1 MQPIASCR
9 PLLCLQ
15 RPVIKT
21 LMLFKFTA
29 LLLFSICVHAGGR
42 AVAQKITLSEKNA
55 TLDKIFREV
64 KTQTGYSFVY
74 TDLMLRKAKKVNVE
88 VSNATLEQTLDL
100 CFRDQPL
107 TYTIVN
113 QMVVVKEKELHVQT
127 QQVAVTPTLLSISGK
142 VTGTDGLP
150 LARASIGEKGTTNAT
165 LTKEDGTF
173 SMNVSGPN
181 AVLVITY
188 VGFQSKELS
197 VGNQQYLAV
206 VLEQSHSNL
215 NDVVVVGYGS
225 QKRKDL
231 TGSVSSVSSK
241 DIQDLS
247 VTRVDQALL
256 GKVAGVQAKPVSGEP
271 GAAMQIRVRGIG
283 SISAGVTP
291 LYVVDGLPT
300 ASIETLNP
308 NDIESMDILK
318 DASAT
323 AIYGSRGSNGVV
335 IINTKRGKAGKTVI
349 SFDTYVGWQKVS
361 RRPHFM
367 NSRQQAQYLY
377 DGYRNRNLDAGNDV
391 SGAPETWKVPVPQ
404 TALDVLSGKN
414 TTETDALDAVLRTA
428 PQQHYQLSAS
438 GGTEKVRYAL
448 SGEYLNQ
455 DGIIIN
461 SNFKRYSVRAN
472 IDAQLSKRLS
482 VKLNMNPSYTDAHVV
497 SASGTGTGPAESVIG
512 MAAAANPF
520 YPLYD
525 QNGNYFVYTGRDASA
540 DLLNP
545 VALAKEILNRQKG
558 MRFLGNASAR
568 YDIIDGLNF
577 NIMVGGSYQS
587 GRGLRF
593 KPNLPAFLNNPALG
607 TDTTGMISN
616 WLSEYTLNYN
626 KSFGRHNITALL
638 GYTAQ
643 KEIGE
648 SNTLT
653 SDKYPNNLVP
663 TLSAVSG
670 LLTNGGS
677 VMYQWS
683 IVSTLGR
690 INYNYN
696 SKYYVTASLRRDG
709 SSRFGSDNKYALFP
723 SAAIAW
729 RISDENFLKDVRWL
743 SELKLRASYGETG
756 SNNIG
761 NYDQFATITYEKY
774 ALGGAA
780 IGGYAPGRLANP
792 SLTWEKQRSTNT
804 GIDMSFFNRRLMLSV
819 DHFQSRNTD
828 LLLNVNVPD
837 ITGFST
843 ALKNIGEVKNTGWE
857 FVLNTV
863 NVDRKFSWNTSFNL
877 STYKNTVVK
886 LGPNGDPIISDGNI
900 TMIGQPI
907 GMFYGW
913 ITDGVFM
920 NQAEL
925 DKGPI
930 FSPGASDRSRVGDT
944 RFKDISGPDG
954 KPDGIID
961 SRDKTIMGSPY
972 PDFYYGMT
980 NNFSYAGFTLS
991 VGLQGSQGNK
1001 ILSMARLGT
1010 VLTKASIRQLTTSL
1024 DYWKS
1029 EQEPGDGN
1037 TPRPNNLVTG
1047 NTRGLYN
1054 QRFLDEGSYL
1064 RINNI
1069 TLGYLLPARLTNRMG
1084 INALRFYVNAT
1095 NPFIFTKN
1103 TAFNPDVSNSEN
1115 PLNPG
1120 VDLNNYPLPKSLIVG
1135 ANVTF

>member
-1 MQPIASCR
+1 M
-9 PLLCLQ
+9 
-15 RPVIKT
+15 KT
-21 LMLFKFTA
+21 LI
-29 LLLFSICVHAGGR
+29 LLLFSICMHTGVKAF
-42 AVAQKITLSEKNA
+42 AQKITLSEKNA
-55 TLDKIFREV
+55 SLDKIFREV
-64 KTQTGYSFVY
+64 KMQTGYTFVY
-74 TDLMLRKAKKVNVE
+74 TDLILRKAKKVNVE
-88 VSNATLEQTLDL
+88 VSNATLEQTMDL
-100 CFRDQPL
+100 CFKDQPL

-113 QMVVVKEKELHVQT
+113 MMVVVKEKEQRVPQQ
-127 QQVAVTPTLLSISGK
+127 QQVTAAAALVSVTGK
-142 VTGTDGLP
+142 VSGSTGEP

-165 LTKEDGTF
+165 FTKDDGSF
-173 SMNVSGPN
+173 SLNVSGPN
-181 AVLVITY
+181 AILVVSY
-188 VGFQSKELS
+188 VGFLTKELS
-197 VGNQQYLAV
+197 VGGQPYLSI
-206 VLEQSHSNL
+206 VLEQSSANL

-225 QKRKDL
+225 LKRKDL
-231 TGSVSSVSSK
+231 TGSVSSVSGK

-300 ASIETLNP
+300 SSIETLNP

-335 IINTKRGKAGKTVI
+335 IINTKRGKAGKTMI
-349 SFDTYVGWQKVS
+349 SFDTYVGLQQVS
-361 RRPHFM
+361 KRPEFM
-367 NSRQQAQYLY
+367 NSKQQAQYLF
-377 DGYRNRNLDAGNDV
+377 DGYRNRNIDAGNDV
-391 SGAPETWKVPVPQ
+391 SGTPDKWKVPVPK
-404 TALDVLSGKN
+404 TALDVLDGTN
-414 TTETDALDAVLRTA
+414 TTETDALNDVLRTA
-428 PQQHYQLSAS
+428 PVQHYQLSAS

-472 IDAQLSKRLS
+472 IDAQLTKRLS

-525 QNGNYFVYTGRDASA
+525 TNGNYFVYTGRDASA

-558 MRFLGNASAR
+558 MRFLGNVGAR
-568 YDIIDGLNF
+568 YDIMDGLNF
-577 NIMVGGSYQS
+577 NVMMGGSYQS

-607 TDTTGMISN
+607 TDNTSMISN
-616 WLSEYTLNYN
+616 WLSEYTLNYD
-626 KSFGRHNITALL
+626 KSFGKHHITALL

-648 SNTLT
+648 TNTLT

-670 LLTNGGS
+670 LFTNGS
-677 VMYQWS
+677 SDMYQWS

-696 SKYYVTASLRRDG
+696 SKYYITASLRRDG
-709 SSRFGSDNKYALFP
+709 SSRFGADNKYALFP
-723 SAAIAW
+723 SAALAW
-729 RISDENFLKDVRWL
+729 RVSDENFLKDVNWL
-743 SELKLRASYGETG
+743 SELKLRVSYGETG
-756 SNNIG
+756 NNNIG

-774 ALGGAA
+774 ALGGTA

-792 SLTWEKQRSTNT
+792 NLTWEKQRSVNT
-804 GIDMSFFNRRLMLSV
+804 GVDMSFFDRRLMLSV
-819 DHFQSRNTD
+819 DRFQSRNTD

-857 FVLNTV
+857 FVVSTV
-863 NVDRKFSWNTSFNL
+863 NVDQKFKWNTSFNV
-877 STYKNTVVK
+877 STYKNEVVR

-930 FSPGASDRSRVGDT
+930 FSPGASDRSRLGDT

-954 KPDGIID
+954 KPDGVID

-980 NNFSYAGFTLS
+980 NNFSYQGFTLS
-991 VGLQGSQGNK
+991 VGLQGTQGNK

-1069 TLGYLLPARLTNRMG
+1069 TLGYLLPSKVSTRLG
-1084 INALRFYVNAT
+1084 LNALRFYVNAT

-1120 VDLNNYPLPKSLIVG
+1120 VDLNNYPLPKSMIVG
-1135 ANVTF
+1135 LNVTF

>member
-1 MQPIASCR
+1 M
-9 PLLCLQ
+9 
-15 RPVIKT
+15 
-21 LMLFKFTA
+21 
-29 LLLFSICVHAGGR
+29 LLLFFICVHAGAR
-42 AVAQKITLSEKNA
+42 SFAQKITLSEKNA
-55 TLDKIFREV
+55 SLEKIFREV
-64 KTQTGYSFVY
+64 KAQTGYTFVY
-74 TDLMLRKAKKVNVE
+74 TDLMLSKAKKVSVE
-88 VSNATLEQTLDL
+88 VSNATLDETLEL
-100 CFRDQPL
+100 CFKDQPL
-107 TYTIVN
+107 TYSIVN
-113 QMVVVKEKELHVQT
+113 TMVVVKEKVVQAPAPKPAPSLAPV
-127 QQVAVTPTLLSISGK
+127 QQPITGK
-142 VTGTDGLP
+142 VTGSTGEP
-150 LARASIGEKGTTNAT
+150 LGRASIGEKGTTNAT
-165 LTKEDGTF
+165 FTRDDGTF
-173 SMNVSGPN
+173 SLKVSGPG

-188 VGFQSKELS
+188 VGFVSREIT
-197 VGNQQYLAV
+197 VGNQANLNI
-206 VLEQSHSNL
+206 VLEQSNANL

-231 TGSVSSVSSK
+231 TGSVSSVSAK

-300 ASIETLNP
+300 SSIETLNP
-308 NDIESMDILK
+308 NDIESLDILK

-335 IINTKRGKAGKTVI
+335 IINTKRGKAGKSIV
-349 SFDTYVGWQKVS
+349 SFDVYTGWQKVS
-361 RRPHFM
+361 KRPEFM
-367 NSRQQAQYLY
+367 NSKEQAQYMY

-391 SGAPETWKVPVPQ
+391 SGDPTKWKVPAPQ

-414 TTETDALDAVLRTA
+414 TIETDALDAVLRTA
-428 PQQHYQLSAS
+428 PVQHYQLSAS

-448 SGEYLNQ
+448 SGEYLTQ

-461 SNFKRYSVRAN
+461 SDFKRYSVRAN
-472 IDAQLSKRLS
+472 IDAQLTKRLS

-497 SASGTGTGPAESVIG
+497 SASGTGTGPAESVVG

-520 YPLYD
+520 YPLYNPD
-525 QNGNYFVYTGRDASA
+525 GSYFVYTGRDASA

-545 VALAKEILNRQKG
+545 VALAKEIMNRQKG

-577 NIMVGGSYQS
+577 NVMVGGSYQS
-587 GRGLRF
+587 NRGLRF
-593 KPNLPAFLNNPALG
+593 KPSLPAFLNNPALG
-607 TDTTGMISN
+607 TDTTGMIGN
-616 WLSEYTLNYN
+616 WLSEFTLNYD
-626 KSFGRHNITALL
+626 KSFGKHHVTALL
-638 GYTAQ
+638 GYTSQ

-670 LLTNGGS
+670 LLTNGS
-677 VMYQWS
+677 SDMYQWA

-696 SKYYVTASLRRDG
+696 SKYYLTASLRRDG
-709 SSRFGSDNKYALFP
+709 SSRFGADNKYALFP
-723 SAAIAW
+723 SAAVAW
-729 RISDENFLKDVRWL
+729 RISEEDFLKSVSWL

-756 SNNIG
+756 NNNIG

-774 ALGGAA
+774 ALGGGA

-792 SLTWEKQRSTNT
+792 NLTWEKQRSFNT
-804 GIDMSFFNRRLMLSV
+804 GIDMSFLNRRLMLSV
-819 DHFQSRNTD
+819 DHFQSTNTD

-843 ALKNIGEVKNTGWE
+843 ALKNIGEVKNNGWE
-857 FVLNTV
+857 FVASTV
-863 NVDRKFSWNTSFNL
+863 NIDSKFNWTTSFNI
-877 STYKNTVVK
+877 STYKNKVVK
-886 LGPNGDPIISDGNI
+886 LGPNGDPIIADGNI

-930 FSPGASDRSRVGDT
+930 FDPGASDRSRVGDM

-980 NNFSYAGFTLS
+980 NNFSYQGFTLS
-991 VGLQGSQGNK
+991 VGLQGSHGNK

-1010 VLTKASIRQLTTSL
+1010 VLTKASIRQLSSQL

-1054 QRFLDEGSYL
+1054 TRFLDEGTYL

-1069 TLGYLLPARLTNRMG
+1069 TLGYLLPSKVTNKWG
-1084 INALRFYVNAT
+1084 IQGLRFYVNAT
-1095 NPFIFTKN
+1095 NPFLFTKN
-1103 TAFNPDVSNSEN
+1103 SAFNPDVSNSEN

-1120 VDLNNYPLPKSLIVG
+1120 VDLNNYPLPKSLMVG
-1135 ANVTF
+1135 LNATF